1 MKLLLVAT
9 LVLAQAAAPPQ
20 ASHQPAPA
28 LQDDRFVRDLH
39 DKDIDDVLT
48 LYTPKAVFV
57 NPDGTSSKGLE
68 EIRKLYEQVT
78 ATYDSD
84 LHLTTTNLRRTNN
97 TIIEHGRFTETLR
110 IRATG
115 ATQQSSGTYI
125 FLHERQSDG
134 TWLIAMQKWNTSP
147 LH

>member
-1 MKLLLVAT
+1 MKLLLIAT
-9 LVLAQAAAPPQ
+9 LAFAQAAAPSQ
-20 ASHQPAPA
+20 APHQPAPV

-39 DKDIDDVLT
+39 DKDVEDVLT
-48 LYTPKAVFV
+48 LYTPNAVFV
-57 NPDGTSSKGLE
+57 NPDGKTSKGLL

-78 ATYDSD
+78 TTYDSD
-84 LHLTTTNLRRTNN
+84 LHLTTTKLRHTNN
-97 TIIEHGRFTETLR
+97 AIIEHGRFTETLR

-115 ATQQSSGTYI
+115 ATQQSSGTYV
-125 FLHERQSDG
+125 FLHERQPDG